1 VKRSEVAAATPQRP
15 TNHEGQA
22 SGSAARRSG
31 ELGVVPFKS
40 AGPGLFYDFAE
51 LARVDGLERL

>member
-1 VKRSEVAAATPQRP
+1 MAAATPQRP